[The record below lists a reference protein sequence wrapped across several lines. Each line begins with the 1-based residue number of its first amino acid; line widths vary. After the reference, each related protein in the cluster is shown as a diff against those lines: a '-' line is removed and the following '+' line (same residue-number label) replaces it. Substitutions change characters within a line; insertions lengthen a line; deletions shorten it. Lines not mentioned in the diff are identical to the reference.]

1 MAAKLRLTVACG
13 DYEIVRA
20 LKEGAVEA
28 DGLELV
34 MLTGMGPRERHW
46 RMARKAEFD
55 VCEANVGAY
64 FMERDRGAARA
75 DEPGSGRVSGARN
88 LELPRWP
95 LAPLAS
101 AARADEPGSG
111 RVSGARNLELPRWP
125 LAPLASAAL
134 TAIPVFLHRRFRHGF
149 LFVNA
154 GAGIRAPK
162 DLIGRQ
168 VGGTNFQPASNI
180 WMRGI
185 LEEEYGLPHRQVT
198 WVVERSEDVAFTP
211 PKDLRIEM
219 IAPGKKLDLMLAEGE
234 IAAML
239 SPELPRAF
247 LQGDKRIV
255 RLFPD
260 YKEIELAY
268 FRRTGIFPIMHV
280 TTIKQ
285 EIVDRYPWVAT
296 NLVKAFEAAK
306 QIAYRRIANP
316 RTVPIAWVRSALE
329 EQEAVLGPD
338 PWAYGLTP
346 ANRRNLETVMRYT
359 FEQGMIGKTMPLD
372 DLFADTDLGDAGGPD
387 GI

>member
-20 LKEGAVEA
+20 LKDGAVEA

-34 MLTGMGPRERHW
+34 MLTGMVPRERHW

-64 FMERDRGAARA
+64 FMERDHGAARA
-75 DEPGSGRVSGARN
+75 DEPGSGRVSGART

-219 IAPGKKLDLMLAEGE
+219 IAPGKRLDLMLAEGE

-239 SPELPRAF
+239 SPELPRLF
-247 LQGDKRIV
+247 LEGDKRIV

-260 YKEIELAY
+260 YKDLELAY

-285 EIVDRYPWVAT
+285 EIVDKFPWVPT
-296 NLVKAFEAAK
+296 NLTKAFEAAK
-306 QIAYRRIANP
+306 AIAYRRIANP
-316 RTVPIAWVRSALE
+316 RVVPLAWVRTALE
-329 EQEAVLGPD
+329 EQEEMLGRD

-346 ANRRNLETVMRYT
+346 ANRNNLETVLRYT
-359 FEQGMIGKTMPLD
+359 FEQGMISKMLPLD
-372 DLFADTDLGDAGGPD
+372 ALFADTDLGDAAGSD

>member
-1 MAAKLRLTVACG
+1 MAEKLRLTVACG

-20 LKEGAVEA
+20 IKEGAVKA
-28 DGLELV
+28 DGLDLI

-46 RMARKAEFD
+46 RMARHSEFD
-55 VCEANVGAY
+55 ICEANVGAY
-64 FMERDRGAARA
+64 FMERDHG
-75 DEPGSGRVSGARN
+75 V
-88 LELPRWP
+88 
-95 LAPLAS
+95 
-101 AARADEPGSG
+101 
-111 RVSGARNLELPRWP
+111 
-125 LAPLASAAL
+125 AL

-154 GAGIRAPK
+154 KAGIREPK
-162 DLIGRQ
+162 DLIGKK

-219 IAPGKKLDLMLAEGE
+219 IAPGKKLDVMLAEGE
-234 IAAML
+234 IPAML
-239 SPELPRAF
+239 SPEIPRLF

-255 RLFPD
+255 RLFPN

-268 FRRTGIFPIMHV
+268 FRKTGIFPIMHV
-280 TTIKQ
+280 TTIRQ
-285 EIVDRYPWVAT
+285 EIVDKYPWVPT
-296 NLVKAFEAAK
+296 NLVKAFEEAK
-306 QIAYRRIANP
+306 NIAYRRIANP
-316 RTVPIAWVRSALE
+316 RMVPIAWVRTALE
-329 EQEAVLGPD
+329 EQEEVLGTD

-346 ANRRNLETVMRYT
+346 ANRKNLETVLRYT
-359 FEQGMIGKTMPLD
+359 HQQGMIGKMMPLD
-372 DLFADTDLGDAGGPD
+372 SLFADTDLGDAGGPD

>member
-1 MAAKLRLTVACG
+1 MTGKLRLTVACG

-34 MLTGMGPRERHW
+34 MLTDMGPRERHW

-64 FMERDRGAARA
+64 FMERDHGA
-75 DEPGSGRVSGARN
+75 P
-88 LELPRWP
+88 
-95 LAPLAS
+95 
-101 AARADEPGSG
+101 
-111 RVSGARNLELPRWP
+111 
-125 LAPLASAAL
+125 L

-154 GAGIRAPK
+154 AAGIRAPK
-162 DLIGRQ
+162 DLIGRK

-198 WVVERSEDVAFTP
+198 WLVERSEDVAFTP

-219 IAPGKKLDLMLAEGE
+219 IAPGKKLDVMLAEGE
-234 IAAML
+234 IPAML
-239 SPELPRAF
+239 SPELPRLF
-247 LQGDKRIV
+247 LAGDKRIV
-255 RLFPD
+255 RLFPN
-260 YKEIELAY
+260 YKDIELAY

-285 EIVDRYPWVAT
+285 EIVDRHPWVPT
-296 NLVKAFEAAK
+296 NLVKAFEQAK
-306 QIAYRRIANP
+306 NIAYRRIANP
-316 RTVPIAWVRSALE
+316 RMVPIAWVRTALE
-329 EQEAVLGPD
+329 EQEEVLGPD

-346 ANRRNLETVMRYT
+346 ANRKNLETVQRYT
-359 FEQGMIGKTMPLD
+359 HQQGMIGRMPPLD
-372 DLFADTDLGDAGGPD
+372 TLFADTDLGDAAGPD

>member
-1 MAAKLRLTVACG
+1 MAEKLRLTVACG

-28 DGLELV
+28 DGLDLV
-34 MLTGMGPRERHW
+34 ILSGMGPRERHW

-64 FMERDRGAARA
+64 FMERA
-75 DEPGSGRVSGARN
+75 DDTRQPGSSARV
-88 LELPRWP
+88 P
-95 LAPLAS
+95 
-101 AARADEPGSG
+101 
-111 RVSGARNLELPRWP
+111 
-125 LAPLASAAL
+125 L

-154 GAGIRAPK
+154 DAGIRQPK
-162 DLIGRQ
+162 DLIGKK

-198 WVVERSEDVAFTP
+198 WVVERSEDVAFNP

-219 IAPGKKLDLMLAEGE
+219 IPPAERLDDMLAEGE
-234 IAAML
+234 IPAML
-239 SPELPRAF
+239 SPDLPRRF
-247 LQGDKRIV
+247 LAGDKRIV
-255 RLFPD
+255 RLFPN

-268 FRRTGIFPIMHV
+268 FRKTGIFPIMHV

-285 EIVDRYPWVAT
+285 EIVDRYPWVPT
-296 NLVKAFEAAK
+296 NLVKAFEQAK

-316 RTVPIAWVRSALE
+316 RMVPLAWVRTTLE
-329 EQEAVLGPD
+329 EQEEVLGPD

-346 ANRRNLETVMRYT
+346 ANRKNLETVQRYT
-359 FEQGMIGKTMPLD
+359 HQQGMISKIETLD
-372 DLFADTDLGDAGGPD
+372 ALFADTDLGDAGGPD